1 MLIFFLCCRK
11 MFADLRQFT
20 ELQVP
25 HLSMLTEIAGQ
36 PSEDVGH
43 LTAGLNY
50 VDANITGKAYQK
62 DASPFLFA

>member
-1 MLIFFLCCRK
+1 
-11 MFADLRQFT
+11 MFSEIRQFAS
-20 ELQVP
+20 LQVP
-25 HLSMLTEIAGQ
+25 QLSMLTEISAQ

-50 VDANITGKAYQK
+50 VDANITGAAYQK